1 MSYGYEDIDK
11 IVEFKTWTT
20 RKKIDELFRIDV
32 DMYTNL
38 GIESTKKEKEQVK
51 KKSKAIYKAISR
63 INPKLAK
70 ELIYQ
75 MDE

>member
-38 GIESTKKEKEQVK
+38 GIESTKKEKEHMRWV
-51 KKSKAIYKAISR
+51 A
-63 INPKLAK
+63 
-70 ELIYQ
+70 ELG
-75 MDE
+75 